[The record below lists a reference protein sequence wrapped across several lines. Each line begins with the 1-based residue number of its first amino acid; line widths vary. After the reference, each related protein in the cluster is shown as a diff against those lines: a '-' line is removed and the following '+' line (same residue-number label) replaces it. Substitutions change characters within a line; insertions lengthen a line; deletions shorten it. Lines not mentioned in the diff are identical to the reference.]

1 MDELRQSGRGRAARA
16 GAMQDLL
23 PWRYWPSRVLDLN
36 SFGGVSPRWAVAN
49 LYGPERNLPSVF
61 LGALQDDLARA
72 VRSGPWAIAREAD
85 GNLYVYGANH
95 FKVDESLTE
104 DQRKR
109 IRQLVYEGM
118 SARLAQAEV
127 LGEEVFEL

>member
-1 MDELRQSGRGRAARA
+1 
-16 GAMQDLL
+16 MQDLL

-36 SFGGVSPRWAVAN
+36 SFGSVSPRWAVAN

-61 LGALQDDLARA
+61 LGALQDALARA

-109 IRQLVYEGM
+109 IRQLAYEGM
-118 SARLAQAEV
+118 SARLARAEV